1 MRSDL
6 QIQQDVQDELQ
17 WDAILKAAEIGVSVK
32 NGIVTLSGTVDS
44 YSKKIAAEE
53 AVKRVKDVRAVAV
66 DLSVVFPGTIDHKSD
81 SSLASVALDALKWTS
96 FVPEERIHLQ
106 VDNGNITLE
115 GELEWQYQ
123 RDAAFNAVKNLQGV
137 RSVINKLRIKPGPSA
152 YIIKDNIWKA
162 LTRDANIEAK
172 NIIVETRDR
181 TIVLKGKVRSWSER
195 SDVERAVWSTPGV
208 LAVQDELTVSL

>member
-32 NGIVTLSGTVDS
+32 NGIVTLNGTVDS

-66 DLSVVFPGTIDHKSD
+66 ELAVVFPGTIDHKSD
-81 SSLASVALDALKWTS
+81 AALAGVALDALKWTS

-115 GELEWQYQ
+115 GELEWHTKGMQLSMQ
-123 RDAAFNAVKNLQGV
+123 
-137 RSVINKLRIKPGPSA
+137 
-152 YIIKDNIWKA
+152 
-162 LTRDANIEAK
+162 
-172 NIIVETRDR
+172 
-181 TIVLKGKVRSWSER
+181 LKICRGYEV
-195 SDVERAVWSTPGV
+195 
-208 LAVQDELTVSL
+208 